1 MLPKIIDAFACIQ
14 DILGKSQP
22 LSPRVIIVDSIQTV
36 YLEGVAG
43 SAGGPAQVRIFNPYT
58 IPGKQKKILVLAQD
72 VWPIWAG

>member
-1 MLPKIIDAFACIQ
+1 MLPKIIDAFACFQ

-43 SAGGPAQVRIFNPYT
+43 SAGGPAQVRILILIPY
-58 IPGKQKKILVLAQD
+58 QANKKKS
-72 VWPIWAG
+72 WF